1 MSCSDKEGVECDG
14 LHQYGNTIAVCVYCM
29 YVSPFGS
36 RRLKTV
42 PGCRNL
48 KWSRKAKVTILTKAA
63 GKQR

>member
-1 MSCSDKEGVECDG
+1 MSCRDKEGVECDG

-42 PGCRNL
+42 PGL
-48 KWSRKAKVTILTKAA
+48 S
-63 GKQR
+63 